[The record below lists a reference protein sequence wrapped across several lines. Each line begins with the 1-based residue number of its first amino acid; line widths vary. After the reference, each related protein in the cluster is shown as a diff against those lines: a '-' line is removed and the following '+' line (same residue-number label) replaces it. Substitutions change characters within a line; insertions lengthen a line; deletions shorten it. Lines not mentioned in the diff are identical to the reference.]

1 MVLVGL
7 DADGR
12 TDLAAAFGGRDSGRL
27 GAGLLRAGLGDGRD
41 AGECAA
47 AFGGA
52 GRREAVD
59 LAGDFFSFDLGIARA
74 TGGTVPESENERRTI
89 QGCES
94 SVKDSGRTIWI
105 RSSREVGFSG
115 SSLASGLKIGNSKV
129 GIHFLHGGDQAFV
142 VGLSA
147 RIAADK
153 HLGKTALPEEDF
165 DRLDGHQIEN
175 EGSRER

>member
-12 TDLAAAFGGRDSGRL
+12 TALAAAFGGRDSGRL

-41 AGECAA
+41 AGEWAA
-47 AFGGA
+47 AFGEA
-52 GRREAVD
+52 GRREADD

-105 RSSREVGFSG
+105 RSSREVGISG
-115 SSLASGLKIGNSKV
+115 SSLAVGLKIGDSKV
-129 GIHFLHGGDQAFV
+129 GIHGLHGGDQAFV
-142 VGLSA
+142 VSLPA
-147 RIAADK
+147 RVAADEY
-153 HLGKTALPEEDF
+153 LRNTAVL
-165 DRLDGHQIEN
+165 
-175 EGSRER
+175 

>member
-1 MVLVGL
+1 EGMVLVGL

-12 TDLAAAFGGRDSGRL
+12 TALAAAFGGGDSGRL

-41 AGECAA
+41 AGEWAA

-52 GRREAVD
+52 GRREADD

-89 QGCES
+89 QGCDS

-105 RSSREVGFSG
+105 GSLREVGFSE
-115 SSLASGLKIGNSKV
+115 SPLAACLMIGNSKV
-129 GIHFLHGGDQAFV
+129 WIYGLHA
-142 VGLSA
+142 
-147 RIAADK
+147 
-153 HLGKTALPEEDF
+153 
-165 DRLDGHQIEN
+165 
-175 EGSRER
+175 